1 MTGTNSSIHNQHL
14 KHTSHALGT
23 RLAINQL
30 IAMYVFVQAVRGL
43 PYSLEG
49 CEFISL
55 DFLSPRNQKKLLLS
69 NDLYLSLETH

>member
-1 MTGTNSSIHNQHL
+1 
-14 KHTSHALGT
+14 
-23 RLAINQL
+23 
-30 IAMYVFVQAVRGL
+30 MYVFVQAVRGL

-69 NDLYLSLETH
+69 NDLYLSLETHWTRLLYGDGAVLLVYRQRIYSMLYN